1 MLVGATQTGQE
12 ATPNQSSGYGRT
24 KEEEKR
30 LQGPHRVRCVSPGQ
44 LKGAGDVSGFVGH
57 ILVELG
63 QGGGGG
69 QVEGEPLVDR
79 PGVGGVLNY
88 AQRTRLLGSVV
99 DLDNYW
105 KR

>member
-1 MLVGATQTGQE
+1 MGAAQTGQE
-12 ATPNQSSGYGRT
+12 ATLNQSGEYGGT
-24 KEEEKR
+24 TEKR

-44 LKGAGDVSGFVGH
+44 LEGAGDVSGFLGH

-88 AQRTRLLGSVV
+88 AQRTGLLGCVV
-99 DLDNYW
+99 DLDDDWEKNE
-105 KR
+105 